1 MDPIVEFAEMLKN
14 FENKHYMGTVVAMIE
29 SRTPLTIRIGD
40 IQISGE
46 NVILAERMRNV
57 EVNAEVIVSVSA
69 DNQQYFVLDKVVRHV
84 T

>member
-14 FENKHYMGTVVAMIE
+14 FENKHYMGTVVATIE